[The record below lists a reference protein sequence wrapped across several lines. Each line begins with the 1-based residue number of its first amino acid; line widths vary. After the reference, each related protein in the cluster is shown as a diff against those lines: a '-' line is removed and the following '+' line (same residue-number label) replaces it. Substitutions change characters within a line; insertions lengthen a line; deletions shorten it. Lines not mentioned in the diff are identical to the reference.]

1 MRKLLLRI
9 IPSKRHIVEMT
20 ILSVRW
26 ADRRLPPVMRSVV
39 GVPLM
44 IGGIFSFLPVLGL
57 WMLPAGMLLV
67 ALDVPLLRRRLLEW
81 VARHENALGPP
92 DR

>member
-20 ILSVRW
+20 IRSVRW

-39 GVPLM
+39 GVLLM

-81 VARHENALGPP
+81 VARHESALDPP